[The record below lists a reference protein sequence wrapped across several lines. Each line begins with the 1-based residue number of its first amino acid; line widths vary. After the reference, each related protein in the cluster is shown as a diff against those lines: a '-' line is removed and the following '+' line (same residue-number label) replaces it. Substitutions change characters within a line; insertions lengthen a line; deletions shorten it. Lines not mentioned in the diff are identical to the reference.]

1 MRNVKKAQ
9 NAKYICK
16 KITKQTN
23 ILKGQDHRCVMRNA
37 KERLPQ
43 RNKHKKEPP
52 IDDPVDR
59 GDRRL
64 AQARYA

>member
-1 MRNVKKAQ
+1 M
-9 NAKYICK
+9 
-16 KITKQTN
+16 
-23 ILKGQDHRCVMRNA
+23 LKGQDHRCVMRNA